1 MMSCE
6 FHIEASLENG
16 KFPHRSRRN
25 FAGQG
30 PLEEEED
37 RLEEDEVRL
46 EEEEVRLEEE
56 VRIEEDEVRLEEE
69 KVRLEEE
76 EEEGPEVRLERRRK
90 SFGHGVEG
98 DDSKFSLLVRL

>member
-30 PLEEEED
+30 PLEEEE
-37 RLEEDEVRL
+37 EDVFFLRSH
-46 EEEEVRLEEE
+46 
-56 VRIEEDEVRLEEE
+56 
-69 KVRLEEE
+69 KVAYSTSSTWHRF
-76 EEEGPEVRLERRRK
+76 K
-90 SFGHGVEG
+90 ITT
-98 DDSKFSLLVRL
+98 